1 MNAYYLRRVVKDPK
15 IRRRETKKSNS
26 LAVIVFEDW
35 DGDQEV
41 LDESM
46 NIFLFFNIFSELP
59 KSVLQF

>member
-1 MNAYYLRRVVKDPK
+1 MNAFYLRRVVKDPK

-46 NIFLFFNIFSELP
+46 
-59 KSVLQF
+59 